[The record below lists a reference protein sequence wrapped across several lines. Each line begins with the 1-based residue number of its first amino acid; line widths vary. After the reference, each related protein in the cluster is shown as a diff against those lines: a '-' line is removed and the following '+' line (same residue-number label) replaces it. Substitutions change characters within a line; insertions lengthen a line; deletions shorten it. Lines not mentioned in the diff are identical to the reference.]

1 MSLARKINI
10 YDVFDRAKTG
20 AQMEE
25 SQWDNEIIPTTA
37 AKLKA
42 KYNIKMD
49 KQTIVPEDA
58 DLVNNLYK
66 AGLDMLEECGI
77 YCTDTKRVIKYTREE
92 IMAAIESVP
101 QNVQIGEGKEQIFL
115 NPRSYDSKCPPIV
128 QGGPTGAPCS
138 EEMFLAIHQSYAQEG
153 LVDTIVDG
161 VMQTIHGKDP
171 TPGSPYEIAAVRAE
185 CKQIRDACMRAGR
198 PGMAL

>member
-20 AQMEE
+20 QQMEE
-25 SQWDNEIIPTTA
+25 SQWDYEVIPQTA
-37 AKLKA
+37 SKLKE
-42 KYNIKMD
+42 KYKIKMD
-49 KQTIVPEDA
+49 KTKMVPEDKTLI
-58 DLVNNLYK
+58 DNLYL
-66 AGLDMLEECGI
+66 AGIDMLEECGV

-101 QNVQIGEGKEQIFL
+101 TNVQYGEGKEALFL
-115 NPRSYDSKCPPIV
+115 NPRSYDSKKPPII

-138 EEMFLAIHQSYAQEG
+138 EDLFLAIHQSYAQEG
-153 LVDTIVDG
+153 LVDCIVDG
-161 VMQTIHGKDP
+161 VMQTINGKDP

-185 CKQIRDACMRAGR
+185 CLQVRDACMRAGR
-198 PGMAL
+198 PGMGL